1 MNKMTKYFAN
11 FLKPNVE
18 KSKRLIVYPAT
29 LPGSKLV
36 ATDVK
41 TVAKRLLHSCVEYS
55 IFSLPTV
62 SEPESWSLKKLN

>member
-1 MNKMTKYFAN
+1 MKMTN
-11 FLKPNVE
+11 
-18 KSKRLIVYPAT
+18 IVYLAT

-55 IFSLPTV
+55 IFSVPTV
-62 SEPESWSLKKLN
+62 GEPELWCLKKLNHSAYT